1 MLKKEDLE
9 KLWSQIVKRTW
20 TDEVF
25 KQRLIKNPKQV
36 IKDEYRIDV
45 PSNIGIKIV
54 EAQANDVIL
63 RLPPNQA
70 SEELSAEQLKK
81 VFAAGGEGPSD
92 YISDKYIHYGK

>member
-81 VFAAGGEGPSD
+81 VFAAGGEGAGD